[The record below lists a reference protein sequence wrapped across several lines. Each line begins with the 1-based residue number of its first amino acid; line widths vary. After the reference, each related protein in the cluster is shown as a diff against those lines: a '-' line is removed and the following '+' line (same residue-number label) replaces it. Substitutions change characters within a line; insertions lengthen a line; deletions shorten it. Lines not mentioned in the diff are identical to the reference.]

1 MKQGIHI
8 GTSRQ
13 IIVCLHLLVDYL
25 AIVTAEHTALWLQGM
40 FRVEAS
46 RMMVLP
52 WEYQYIYYLFLQP
65 EYPIFL
71 GKRTLDV
78 NNMMTFFIV
87 VFEVGLVCKYLLAL
101 NKIIY

>member
-25 AIVTAEHTALWLQGM
+25 AIVAAEHTALWLQGM

-52 WEYQYIYYLFLQP
+52 WEYRKRKNIRC
-65 EYPIFL
+65 ITDT
-71 GKRTLDV
+71 KRT
-78 NNMMTFFIV
+78 
-87 VFEVGLVCKYLLAL
+87 
-101 NKIIY
+101 